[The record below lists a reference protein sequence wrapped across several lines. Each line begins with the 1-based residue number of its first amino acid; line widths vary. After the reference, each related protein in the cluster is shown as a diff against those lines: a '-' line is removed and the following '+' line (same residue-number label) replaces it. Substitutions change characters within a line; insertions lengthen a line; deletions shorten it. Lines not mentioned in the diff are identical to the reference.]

1 MLALAQALFS
11 WATPAAEAMGASPGQ
26 AEACLPWLVQFAA
39 GLTCLSTLVVLACT
53 LNVPPDASAAF
64 RIAAACQLVFS
75 VGQHATAVLT
85 AEIQAAP
92 ALGRW
97 PLAASRHLLAG
108 LCFLQLQTAANCM
121 SLLRP
126 VAPVPATAAFA
137 RSVARPAL
145 LVPWLADVAGAL
157 AFRVP
162 YNPSQEHGAWEGWV
176 CVAATAAAPSPVQ
189 TPDGDGSVHCAG
201 AYCHA
206 SPLPLCLPRQLPC

>member
-1 MLALAQALFS
+1 
-11 WATPAAEAMGASPGQ
+11 MGASPGQ

-39 GLTCLSTLVVLACT
+39 GLTSLSTLVVLAGK
-53 LNVPPDASAAF
+53 LDVPPDASAAF

-75 VGQHATAVLT
+75 VGRHATEVLT
-85 AEIQAAP
+85 AELQAAP

-108 LCFLQLQTAANCM
+108 LCFLQLQTAANCV

-137 RSVARPAL
+137 RSIARPAV

-157 AFRVP
+157 AFHVP
-162 YNPSQEHGAWEGWV
+162 YNPSQEHGVWQGLGWL
-176 CVAATAAAPSPVQ
+176 AAMAAAPSPVQ
-189 TPDGDGSVHCAG
+189 TPDGGGSVHCAG
-201 AYCHA
+201 AYCRA
-206 SPLPLCLPRQLPC
+206 SPLPLCLPRQLPR